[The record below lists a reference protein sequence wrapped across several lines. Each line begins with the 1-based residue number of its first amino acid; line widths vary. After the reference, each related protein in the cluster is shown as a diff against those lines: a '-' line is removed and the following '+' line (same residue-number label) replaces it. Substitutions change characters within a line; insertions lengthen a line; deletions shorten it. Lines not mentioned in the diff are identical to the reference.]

1 MPCAFADVKPHHARA
16 RLAQPAVFLYV
27 APRAVSRRHLERW
40 PRGRRRRFAKPLYGP
55 KAVSRVRI
63 PPSPQRGHYTVE
75 YREVMMNRMWLGAVA
90 VLALVGCGG
99 GGGGG
104 RALTEV
110 DWIDGNAAPVSI
122 DPGYSDCVQYGG
134 SIPPGAQ
141 VFFDIY
147 DALDDNMD
155 ASVVPAIAA
164 CDGSTGY
171 GLVASWS
178 WNGTLS
184 GRTGAL

>member
-1 MPCAFADVKPHHARA
+1 
-16 RLAQPAVFLYV
+16 
-27 APRAVSRRHLERW
+27 
-40 PRGRRRRFAKPLYGP
+40 
-55 KAVSRVRI
+55 
-63 PPSPQRGHYTVE
+63 
-75 YREVMMNRMWLGAVA
+75 MMNRMWLGAVA

-155 ASVVPAIAA
+155 ASVVPANAA

-171 GLVASWS
+171 GLVASSS

-184 GRTGAL
+184 GRTGALASGTYDLAVTCYNVYYPCQLTVDRFGYLY